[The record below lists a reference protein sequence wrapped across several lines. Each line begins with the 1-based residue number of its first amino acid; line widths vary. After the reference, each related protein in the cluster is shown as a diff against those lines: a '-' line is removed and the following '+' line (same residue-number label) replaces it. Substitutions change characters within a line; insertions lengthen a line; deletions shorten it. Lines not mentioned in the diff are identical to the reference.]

1 MQDQQAQRQ
10 QEAGSPPRDHR
21 ARVPRLCSQQRARRL
36 DFSIESAF
44 IKLNMD
50 RPRKMNEMIIH
61 EVLNHAGRYM
71 TWSSHSSSL
80 SGSIVKLAT
89 TPVPV
94 PVVTDKSKETVASIP
109 LYSKTR
115 VLLHK
120 VSVKFIVFMQNM

>member
-50 RPRKMNEMIIH
+50 QPRKMNEMIIH

-71 TWSSHSSSL
+71 TCSSHSSTL

-89 TPVPV
+89 TPV
-94 PVVTDKSKETVASIP
+94 VTDKSKERVAGIP

>member
-1 MQDQQAQRQ
+1 MKWVG
-10 QEAGSPPRDHR
+10 GSGRCPRSSGDP
-21 ARVPRLCSQQRARRL
+21 VPHKSL

-50 RPRKMNEMIIH
+50 QPRNMNEIYIH

-89 TPVPV
+89 TPV
-94 PVVTDKSKETVASIP
+94 VTDKSKERVAGIP

>member
-50 RPRKMNEMIIH
+50 QPRKMNEMIIH
-61 EVLNHAGRYM
+61 EVLNHAGRY
-71 TWSSHSSSL
+71 TSWSSHSSTL

-89 TPVPV
+89 TPV
-94 PVVTDKSKETVASIP
+94 VTDKSKERVASIP